1 MLLESNVQSQ
11 PLTGLAMSAMILSS
25 RKTAWKLLAV
35 IAVVMM
41 KVRKPKAS
49 ISESEGRER
58 RLGPE
63 NCPLEAKP
71 LNEGTSLMIVYKPS
85 VICCVKF

>member
-1 MLLESNVQSQ
+1 
-11 PLTGLAMSAMILSS
+11 
-25 RKTAWKLLAV
+25 
-35 IAVVMM
+35 MM

-49 ISESEGRER
+49 MSESEGRER

-63 NCPLEAKP
+63 NRPSEAKP